1 MKDESGH
8 VIEVLAEYDPETRG
22 GNTPDGRRIK
32 GTIHWVD
39 AETAVDAEVRLYDTL
54 FTEPN
59 PEAGEGDFLELVN
72 PASLEILTGCK
83 AETSLADAQAPC
95 AFQFLRL
102 GYFCVD
108 SRDSS
113 AEHLVFNRAVS
124 LKDGF
129 KNGK

>member
-1 MKDESGH
+1 MR
-8 VIEVLAEYDPETRG
+8 T
-22 GNTPDGRRIK
+22 
-32 GTIHWVD
+32 
-39 AETAVDAEVRLYDTL
+39 TAVDAEVRLYDTL

-83 AETSLADAQAPC
+83 AETSLAGRSRRLC